1 MNHEKKHAG
10 KPSEDRRWM
19 QYYPEMMLKMIQIPD
34 CTVWEY
40 LEQHCPGPDVVAIHY
55 YGEDIT
61 WKTVFEESEKCA
73 RSLRAMGFGEGDQIP
88 IFFRLVPNFVFL
100 LLAAEKIGASLLCR
114 DNTLI
119 ENVEASAEQMQKQSL
134 HTISCPRKNSELTVK
149 EQALRKS
156 FFLTLCTTD
165 MRVPFLT
172 T

>member
-1 MNHEKKHAG
+1 MNHEKKHVG

-100 LLAAEKIGASLLCR
+100 LLAAEK
-114 DNTLI
+114 
-119 ENVEASAEQMQKQSL
+119 MQKQSL